1 MLGHLV
7 SDYGRDYVYKLYLQY
22 TSFPCHIWCDW
33 TKDHAEKYWESG
45 SKILSEKDRE
55 YIQEDIL
62 EYFPAPAKTVMSNE

>member
-1 MLGHLV
+1 MVEIMFICYIFNTLFF
-7 SDYGRDYVYKLYLQY
+7 S
-22 TSFPCHIWCDW
+22 CHIWCDW